1 MDSVWAMKDANLFQK
16 LSAEEVASILQMMP
30 SSSYSRGEHVYFAW
44 DEGDYLFLVHQGS
57 IKLYYVTESG
67 QEKILGVFQAGEI
80 FGELFLGKYK
90 YRMGHAQALTDVTL
104 HRVDEKVFL
113 RLIQQVP
120 RLALNLVQYLA
131 EKRRDA
137 LIRIHALLQKEPRN
151 CLLITLHSIL
161 LQQDGADLEAVPI
174 PRALTQQNL
183 ANITGLN
190 RTTVSALINQLR
202 RDGILGGRG
211 RMLIINTKPFLRAV
225 YELGLAHPQ

>member
-1 MDSVWAMKDANLFQK
+1 MKDANLFRE
-16 LSAEEVASILQMMP
+16 LSESEVDSILQMMP
-30 SSSYSRGEHVYFAW
+30 VFSYSRGEHVYFAW
-44 DEGDYLFLVHQGS
+44 DKGDYLFLVRRGS

-90 YRMGHAQALTDVTL
+90 YRMGHAQALTRVTVY
-104 HRVDEKVFL
+104 RADQEVFL
-113 RLIQQVP
+113 HLIQKVP
-120 RLALNLVQYLA
+120 RLALNLVEYLA

-151 CLLITLHSIL
+151 CLLITLHSVL
-161 LQQDGADLEAVPI
+161 LQQAAADLEAVTV
-174 PRALTQQNL
+174 PRALTQQDL

-202 RDGILGGRG
+202 REGILGGRG
-211 RMLIINTKPFLRAV
+211 RTLIINTKPFLRAV
-225 YELGLAHPQ
+225 YDLGLAHPQ